1 MRPKTSV
8 NPLATRKYS
17 AARVSPFIP
26 VVRNSF
32 GLSASPHTTNAA
44 AGTPTTSPQN
54 HRQKS
59 DTRRSGYRAA
69 PACLRGPDFGLLVEH
84 AVLHHRELDQDLAGV
99 RLGTGT
105 VEEPDVGEE
114 HARRHHSLSLAD
126 PDPLHAPGIE

>member
-1 MRPKTSV
+1 MSAIMIESPMVTRVWRRSSPCMKRNTATWSTRPKTSV
-8 NPLATRKYS
+8 TPLATRKYS
-17 AARVSPFIP
+17 AASVSPFIP

-44 AGTPTTSPQN
+44 ADTPTTSPQN

-99 RLGTGT
+99 RL
-105 VEEPDVGEE
+105 
-114 HARRHHSLSLAD
+114 
-126 PDPLHAPGIE
+126 